1 MKEVES
7 DVTFCIDIDETII
20 LWVDDI
26 KPTPKEAVEFN
37 FYGQTI
43 YAIPHED
50 HIRLMKASAARGR
63 NTVVWSG
70 NGKAWVKEVLTKL
83 GLADLDVLVMTKPV
97 GYLDDSP
104 AQNWMGQKVYL
115 QNRIIEKYRGK

>member
-1 MKEVES
+1 MREVTS
-7 DVTFCIDIDETII
+7 DTTFCIDVDETLIM
-20 LWVDDI
+20 WVDDI

-37 FYGQTI
+37 FYGQKI

-50 HIRLMKASAARGR
+50 HIRLMKASVARGR
-63 NTVVWSG
+63 NTIVWSG
-70 NGKAWVKEVLTKL
+70 NGKDWVKEVLTKL
-83 GLADLDVLVMTKPV
+83 DLANLDVLVMTKPV

-115 QNRIIEKYRGK
+115 TSKIMKKYEG